1 MAVPEVLIIDD
12 DPINNLICE
21 KILQIKGISSN
32 SFSFTSASKALEF
45 LAQIKGETPAAI
57 LLDLNLPEV
66 DGWQFFEK
74 FKLLNIKTPIFILT
88 SSIDPRD
95 KNRSETYKDVK
106 GFFTKPLIDGSLEII
121 RDTINQAV

>member
-1 MAVPEVLIIDD
+1 MATPDILIIDD

-32 SFSFTSASKALEF
+32 SYSFTSAAKALEF
-45 LAQIKGETPAAI
+45 LADSQGEIPSAI

-66 DGWQFFEK
+66 DGWQFLEK
-74 FKLLNIKTPIFILT
+74 FKALNITTPIFILT

-95 KNRSETYKDVK
+95 KNRSEGYTDVK
-106 GFFTKPLIDGSLEII
+106 GFFTKPLIDCNLEII
-121 RDTINQAV
+121 RDAINQAS

>member
-1 MAVPEVLIIDD
+1 MTVPEVLIIDD

-32 SFSFTSASKALEF
+32 SFSFTSASKALDF
-45 LAQIKGETPAAI
+45 LAQIEGETPAAI

-66 DGWQFFEK
+66 DGWQFLEK
-74 FKLLNIKTPIFILT
+74 FKSLNIKTPIFILT

-95 KNRSETYKDVK
+95 KNRSETYTDVK

>member
-1 MAVPEVLIIDD
+1 MTVPEVLIIDD

-32 SFSFTSASKALEF
+32 SFSFTSASKALDF

-66 DGWQFFEK
+66 DGWQFLEK
-74 FKLLNIKTPIFILT
+74 FKSLNIKTPIFILT

-106 GFFTKPLIDGSLEII
+106 GFFTKPLIDGNLEII

>member
-1 MAVPEVLIIDD
+1 MSVPEVLIIDD

-32 SFSFTSASKALEF
+32 SYSFTSAAKALDF
-45 LAQIKGETPAAI
+45 LAEIEGETPAAI

-66 DGWQFFEK
+66 DGWQFLEK
-74 FKLLNIKTPIFILT
+74 FQFLNIKTTIFILT

-106 GFFTKPLIDGSLEII
+106 GFFTKPLMDGNLEII
-121 RDTINQAV
+121 RATINQAG

>member
-45 LAQIKGETPAAI
+45 LGQIKGETPAAI

-66 DGWQFFEK
+66 DGWQFLEK

>member
-1 MAVPEVLIIDD
+1 MATPDILIIDD

-21 KILQIKGISSN
+21 KILHIKGISSN
-32 SFSFTSASKALEF
+32 SFSFTSAAKALEF
-45 LAQIKGETPAAI
+45 LAEVEGQSPSAI

-66 DGWQFFEK
+66 DGWQFLEK
-74 FKLLNIKTPIFILT
+74 FQSLNIKTPIFILT

-106 GFFTKPLIDGSLEII
+106 GFFTKPLIDGNLEII
-121 RDTINQAV
+121 RNMINQAS

>member
-57 LLDLNLPEV
+57 LLDLNLPEI
-66 DGWQFFEK
+66 DGWQFLEK